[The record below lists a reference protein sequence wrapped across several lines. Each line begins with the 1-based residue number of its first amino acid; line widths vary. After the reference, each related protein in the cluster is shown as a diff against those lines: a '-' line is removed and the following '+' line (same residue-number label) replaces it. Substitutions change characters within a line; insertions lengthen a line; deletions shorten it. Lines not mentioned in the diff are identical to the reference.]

1 MNVKVLDCFNF
12 NGIRETLENV
22 DVKCLFDFE
31 GDFITIDA
39 QYGVHESDEG
49 FTLVLIDVKDPGA
62 WIDGIFETRE
72 ELDSRVTHVRE
83 TLEKMSLL
91 DESI

>member
-1 MNVKVLDCFNF
+1 MK
-12 NGIRETLENV
+12 IRELGCLDLNKNYTSLTDV
-22 DVKCLFDFE
+22 DVKSLFSYE

-39 QYGVHESDEG
+39 QYGVHESEEG

-62 WIDGIFETRE
+62 WMDDIFDTRE
-72 ELDSRVTHVRE
+72 ELEARVAHVRE

>member
-1 MNVKVLDCFNF
+1 MK
-12 NGIRETLENV
+12 IRELHCLDLNKNYTSLTDV
-22 DVKCLFDFE
+22 DVKRLFDFE

-39 QYGVHESDEG
+39 QYGVHEGEEG
-49 FTLVLIDVKDPGA
+49 FTLILIDVKNPGA
-62 WIDGIFETRE
+62 WMDGIFETRE
-72 ELDSRVTHVRE
+72 ELDLRVTHVRE